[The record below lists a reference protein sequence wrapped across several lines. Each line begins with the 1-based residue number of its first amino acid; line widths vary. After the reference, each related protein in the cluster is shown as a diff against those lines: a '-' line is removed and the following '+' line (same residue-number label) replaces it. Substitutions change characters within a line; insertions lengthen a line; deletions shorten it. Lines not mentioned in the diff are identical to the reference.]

1 MGYAYRPAELYHH
14 GILGMKWG
22 RKNGPPYPLGA
33 QDHSASEKK
42 AGWRKSLDKSDS
54 GSQNKGKKSN
64 NSDKQKKATK
74 SDSDSQNEKKHG
86 LSDGQKKA
94 IKIGATVALTALA
107 AWGTYQ
113 LYQSGKL
120 DPYIDAG
127 KNKIEELLGKKSGS
141 SEFGQQP
148 VEDLIDRTSA
158 QSNTAT
164 GGFKM
169 KNTSSSIAQDL
180 KAVNPNYFEG
190 REWQYNCGNSSI
202 AYEMRRRGFDVKAL
216 GNNNGM
222 RTEQIM
228 QYFTNQNSDSIVKV
242 EGDLK
247 GRSASAVRG
256 EVKSTLLKTYPK
268 GSRGMVQ
275 YMHSRGGHFF
285 NWEITE
291 NGKVLFTDAQS
302 GETRATVFNAFDKSS
317 QKDIKCMRLDNL
329 GLNMDHLKEVVGN
342 VGDSSSYT
350 VGAFDVNE
358 VKGQNFVMKYN

>member
-1 MGYAYRPAELYHH
+1 
-14 GILGMKWG
+14 
-22 RKNGPPYPLGA
+22 
-33 QDHSASEKK
+33 
-42 AGWRKSLDKSDS
+42 
-54 GSQNKGKKSN
+54 
-64 NSDKQKKATK
+64 
-74 SDSDSQNEKKHG
+74 
-86 LSDGQKKA
+86 
-94 IKIGATVALTALA
+94 
-107 AWGTYQ
+107 
-113 LYQSGKL
+113 
-120 DPYIDAG
+120 
-127 KNKIEELLGKKSGS
+127 
-141 SEFGQQP
+141 
-148 VEDLIDRTSA
+148 
-158 QSNTAT
+158 
-164 GGFKM
+164 
-169 KNTSSSIAQDL
+169 
-180 KAVNPNYFEG
+180 
-190 REWQYNCGNSSI
+190 
-202 AYEMRRRGFDVKAL
+202 
-216 GNNNGM
+216 M

-256 EVKSTLLKTYPK
+256 EVESTLLKTYPK